1 VRTRNALIAAV
12 CSLGIALPTAAT
24 AQTTNFPDTIPLP
37 VGFQPEGIASGQGST
52 FFAGSL
58 ATGAVVKGD
67 LRTGALVTLVPS
79 ASGPAVGIA
88 VDARNRVWVAGGPSG
103 EIRVYDGTTGEALG
117 LYTAGAGFINDLVVT
132 RDAVYATN
140 SFAPVLAVVPLGP
153 GGSLPASGAAE
164 QLPLVGFPALGDF
177 NANGI
182 EAGQDGRLIVAH
194 SAAEALFAVDPR
206 TGEAEQIDLGQA
218 LPNVD
223 GITRQGTTLYAVQN
237 QLNQI
242 AVIALDPSL
251 ASGQVRD
258 TLTNADFD
266 VPTTVSLFG
275 NATYVVNARF
285 GNPSPGDADFAV
297 VRTERTG

>member
-1 VRTRNALIAAV
+1 VRTRTALIAAV

-67 LRTGALVTLVPS
+67 LRTGALETLVP
-79 ASGPAVGIA
+79 AAAGPAVGIA
-88 VDARNRVWVAGGPSG
+88 VDAKKRVWVAGGQSG

-132 RDAVYATN
+132 KDAVYATD

-164 QLPLVGFPALGDF
+164 LLPLVGFPALGGF

-182 EAGQDGRLIVAH
+182 EAGQDGRLVVAH
-194 SAAEALFAVDPR
+194 SAAQALFAVDPA

-242 AVIALDPSL
+242 AVITLDPDL

-258 TLTNADFD
+258 TLTNPDFD